1 MQPTQNATNP
11 TEKPTFTA
19 EDFRE
24 GDKPFAYLWS
34 LRKDPLAQQQAVEE
48 TKAAAAALG
57 VKSFPAL
64 WKAYQTSQ
72 KQKARRARIQ
82 AALLSRTEFT
92 DQPMALL
99 CGGYTCTD
107 EGVTAIDGRGQEVV
121 VCSHPIL
128 PVRRLISTDGGEV
141 KLELAWRRE
150 GQGWRRRVFP
160 KSQLSSATGIVA
172 LSSSDIAVTSEN
184 ARPLV
189 KYIADLDSMNYA
201 DIPTERSADRLGWVE
216 VPSDTD
222 IPSPSRPA
230 DATPPP
236 KGEALGEGSH
246 SERLPLWGN
255 SREAGERAFSSGT
268 TAKKKNRTLFIPYDE
283 GVRFDGEETFGRIHA
298 AVRPCGDPDAWLGLC
313 RSVRS
318 GESVAA
324 RILLAASFASALVE
338 PCRALPFFVH
348 LWGGSGAGK
357 TVALKLAASVWADPE
372 SGNFVSTY
380 NATSASMELT
390 AGFLHSLPLC
400 IDELQIDAR
409 RDLDETVYR
418 LAEGVGKGRGSK
430 TGGVQKTPTWR
441 LCILSTGEMPI
452 TAQASRGGVL
462 NRCIE
467 IDCKDAPLFR
477 SAPAVANTVVR
488 TFGHGGRLFV
498 DALRDMGEETVSALY
513 NGYVKELNRTP
524 ATGKQIMAAAVLLTA
539 DCIADAC
546 VFEDGRALTVEEV
559 MPYLVTEEEAD
570 VNRRALHWISDW
582 IASNP
587 MRFRINSWGEWTGE
601 CWGLIERDYIC
612 VISSVLHAKLN
623 EAGYSPTAFLSWAK
637 RESVIIPAADGKSTT
652 AHRIAGQVC
661 RCVRIKRGA
670 VGITEDYELES

>member
-1 MQPTQNATNP
+1 MEAGGAGL
-11 TEKPTFTA
+11 A
-19 EDFRE
+19 EA
-24 GDKPFAYLWS
+24 GLS
-34 LRKDPLAQQQAVEE
+34 QV
-48 TKAAAAALG
+48 
-57 VKSFPAL
+57 PAL
-64 WKAYQTSQ
+64 LGHGD
-72 KQKARRARIQ
+72 R
-82 AALLSRTEFT
+82 
-92 DQPMALL
+92 
-99 CGGYTCTD
+99 
-107 EGVTAIDGRGQEVV
+107 
-121 VCSHPIL
+121 
-128 PVRRLISTDGGEV
+128 
-141 KLELAWRRE
+141 
-150 GQGWRRRVFP
+150 
-160 KSQLSSATGIVA
+160 
-172 LSSSDIAVTSEN
+172 
-184 ARPLV
+184 RPLLLG
-189 KYIADLDSMNYA
+189 YRRHQR
-201 DIPTERSADRLGWVE
+201 ERPPSGQVHSRSGLHELRRYSHRAEPDRLGWV
-216 VPSDTD
+216 
-222 IPSPSRPA
+222 SPTA
-230 DATPPP
+230 FGGAGDGEKPPQKP
-236 KGEALGEGSH
+236 V
-246 SERLPLWGN
+246 
-255 SREAGERAFSSGT
+255 
-268 TAKKKNRTLFIPYDE
+268 FIPYDE

-324 RILLAASFASALVE
+324 RILLASSFASALVE

-477 SAPAVANTVVR
+477 SAPAVANTVAR

-539 DCIADAC
+539 DRIADAC
-546 VFEDGRALTVEEV
+546 VFEDGRALTVEEIT
-559 MPYLVTEEEAD
+559 PYLVTEEEAD

-582 IASNP
+582 VASNP

-601 CWGLIERDYIC
+601 CWGLIERDYVC

-670 VGITEDYELES
+670 VGITEEYELES